1 MKDYDYIIVGA
12 GSAGSV
18 LANRLSKDPANKVLL
33 IEAGGSDRRFFIQMP
48 IGYGITYHQKTVNW
62 MYMTEPSPDADN
74 KPSYWP
80 RGKVL
85 GGSSSINA
93 MVYVRGNPKDF
104 DEWSEAGNPG
114 WSYKEVLPY
123 FKKME
128 SWQNGADNFRGGD
141 GPLKVSEVS
150 KQLHPLCDNFLS
162 AAQEIGMKLN
172 PDMNGENQEGV
183 GNYQITT
190 HKGQRMSSSRA
201 YLWPIKYRSNLTVLK
216 KALVTKVLIRDKKAY
231 GVKYLKS
238 GKTHELLASR
248 EVILSTGSINSPQ
261 LLQLSGVGPK
271 KILEQ
276 VKPPSIKNQQ
286 IILVDAGHGG
296 EDSGAIGKNK
306 SLEKNVNLAIAKKL
320 VAIINKN
327 RDFNAV
333 LSRGGDYYIPLTKRL
348 TIAQKQKAS
357 MFISIHADSV
367 ESVSAKGASVYILS
381 EKGNNS
387 KLARQLEDSQN
398 VVAQFGGVEKV
409 IDNDQFLKSIL
420 TDYSR
425 KDKEKQSFQ
434 LAQE

>member
-1 MKDYDYIIVGA
+1 MRNWI
-12 GSAGSV
+12 S
-18 LANRLSKDPANKVLL
+18 LLL
-33 IEAGGSDRRFFIQMP
+33 IIF
-48 IGYGITYHQKTVNW
+48 
-62 MYMTEPSPDADN
+62 
-74 KPSYWP
+74 
-80 RGKVL
+80 
-85 GGSSSINA
+85 SSIASGEDKTTLYDFRYWSAPDHTRIVIDKDEDTLFNIKSSND
-93 MVYVRGNPKDF
+93 YVIISF
-104 DEWSEAGNPG
+104 DDA
-114 WSYKEVLPY
+114 EVLSETFSNIF
-123 FKKME
+123 FKDDRI
-128 SWQNGADNFRGGD
+128 Q
-141 GPLKVSEVS
+141 KVRIKREKST
-150 KQLHPLCDNFLS
+150 
-162 AAQEIGMKLN
+162 IKLI
-172 PDMNGENQEGV
+172 V
-183 GNYQITT
+183 
-190 HKGQRMSSSRA
+190 H
-201 YLWPIKYRSNLTVLK
+201 
-216 KALVTKVLIRDKKAY
+216 
-231 GVKYLKS
+231 
-238 GKTHELLASR
+238 
-248 EVILSTGSINSPQ
+248 INSKFNVKHFTLIPNAKYKHHR
-261 LLQLSGVGPK
+261 LVVDIIDSGTKPTE
-271 KILEQ
+271 KILEP

-296 EDSGAIGKNK
+296 EDSGAVGRNK

-398 VVAQFGGVEKV
+398 VVDQFGGVEKV

-434 LAQE
+434 LAQEIISQLGKVGPIHKKIPQKANFVVLKSPSIPSVLVETAFISNPTQEKRLTNKSQQQKIAQSIYEGIVSFYQKLD